1 MYKTLSIYGRPNLL
15 KVCLYG
21 FINGMGFMLSGNTL
35 NFWLA
40 NYGIDNKI
48 IGLFA
53 CVSLPYAC
61 KYFIAFFI
69 DKYQLPMLGKKIG
82 AHRSWLIFSQIMLM
96 IILIAMSI
104 LTPESDLK
112 LIAILGFFIALFSV
126 IQYVILNGNR
136 INILEIAEQG
146 PGSAIYNI
154 GYRLGMFLTGAGVIY
169 ISSQISWS
177 DIYRYLAIFYGVLT
191 IIVGYCYCE
200 VTNLRHHE
208 SQEYSKNLLHDMITI
223 PLKHFAGY
231 SNFSWIVFL
240 TILYQI
246 SDSMLMTMLNPFL
259 LHQNYNAEEI
269 ASASKTVGVIM
280 VVVGGFISGP
290 MIGKIGIKKSLLS
303 FSMMH
308 MGGHALFI
316 ILSIIGKNML
326 VLYCVTGYVAFTGGM
341 MTTAY
346 ISFISGA
353 SSGRNATVLYALL
366 SSIVGL
372 SWMLFPAVSGIL
384 ADYYGW
390 LGFFSIITIIS
401 CCTTIFTWFMP
412 AKIYQFYKGE

>member
-21 FINGMGFMLSGNTL
+21 FINGMGLLLSGNTL

-69 DKYQLPMLGKKIG
+69 DKYQLPVLGGAIG
-82 AHRSWLIFSQIMLM
+82 SHRSWLIFSQIILV
-96 IILIAMSI
+96 IILVTMSL
-104 LTPESDLK
+104 LTPEHNLK
-112 LIAILGFFIALFSV
+112 LIALLAFLIALFSV

-154 GYRLGMFLTGAGVIY
+154 GYRIGMFLTGAGVIY

-177 DIYRYLAIFYGVLT
+177 DIYRYLAIFYGILT

-200 VTNLRHHE
+200 TNKQPSSE
-208 SQEYSKNLLHDMITI
+208 KYSQNLLHDMLTI

-231 SNFSWIVFL
+231 RNFSWVIFF
-240 TILYQI
+240 TIIYQI

-259 LHQNYNAEEI
+259 LHQHYNAVEI

-280 VVVGGFISGP
+280 VVIGGFISGP
-290 MIGKIGIKKSLLS
+290 MIDRMGIKKSLLS
-303 FSMMH
+303 FGIMH
-308 MGGHALFI
+308 VGGHALFI
-316 ILSIIGKNML
+316 ILSIIGKNMSC
-326 VLYCVTGYVAFTGGM
+326 LYFVTGYVAFTGGM
-341 MTTAY
+341 MTTSY
-346 ISFISGA
+346 LSFISGI
-353 SSGRNATVLYALL
+353 SHGRNATVLYALL
-366 SSIVGL
+366 SSMVGL
-372 SWMLFPAVSGIL
+372 SWMLFPAISGVL
-384 ADYYGW
+384 ADRYDW
-390 LGFFSIITIIS
+390 LGFFTIITIIS
-401 CCTTIFTWFMP
+401 CATTIFTWFMP
-412 AKIYQFYKGE
+412 EKIYQFYKDE